1 MIGLDT
7 NVLVRYIMQDNPEQ
21 SSKANQLIENLTKDK
36 RAYFSHITLVE
47 IIWVLESCYELD
59 KNDVIKVIDGI
70 LRSRELCTENSE
82 VLWRAFRLFQQS
94 NADFSDCLISVTGL
108 KDGCK
113 KTYTFDKKAAKLSGM
128 ELLQ

>member
-7 NVLVRYIMQDNPEQ
+7 NVLVRYIMQDNLEQ

-59 KNDVIKVIDGI
+59 KNDVC
-70 LRSRELCTENSE
+70 LLYTSPSPR
-82 VLWRAFRLFQQS
+82 
-94 NADFSDCLISVTGL
+94 DCS
-108 KDGCK
+108 
-113 KTYTFDKKAAKLSGM
+113 
-128 ELLQ
+128 